1 MIKRPAYLLF
11 FLLMAVSWSS
21 WANIGSLL
29 LVSGEVSIQR
39 ANQTLT
45 AQTGAHLFEQDKVIT
60 RSGRAQLRFSD
71 NTVITLGS
79 NTEFGVEAFLNEGA
93 NRSKA
98 RFNVAKGT
106 FKVIT
111 GQVAKIAPDNF
122 TLQTRTAAIGVRGT
136 IFSGRISED
145 QEFIATLRGRIFVTE
160 NSTGISVDVP
170 AGQITQVKP
179 GEAPQ
184 PPRPLT
190 SDDLNQLMPEDSAGN
205 EGGDENQPDEQADN
219 ETLPPPDSGDDNSE
233 SNPPNQTSPNL
244 DQVLETTV
252 AGDIEQLLA
261 NETTLSVTGWILPTA
276 ISECMECVTGQGLY
290 YQGDFDVSSTQLVG
304 SFENY
309 IGWGN
314 WQYEDGSS
322 GIWVGGTE
330 AIAAAGYV
338 QNLMSGQTPPTYT
351 YSGQVMG
358 TVFDSTNNSYEINSS
373 TSSVVLVFNFNNP
386 EEPITGNI
394 NFNAGAGGAWNV
406 NVNSGWIGSG
416 ELAGQFDVGLDSPVL
431 DQAGYPIQSGYAYG
445 QFYGPQAQ
453 SVGGVFDLYSYD
465 QTFGATGVFK
475 ATR

>member
-11 FLLMAVSWSS
+11 FFLMAVSWSS

-45 AQTGAHLFEQDKVIT
+45 AQTGANLFEQDKVIT

-71 NTVITLGS
+71 NTVITLGA

-170 AGQITQVKP
+170 AGHITQVKP

-190 SDDLNQLMPEDSAGN
+190 SDDLNQLMPDDSNDKEGGDS
-205 EGGDENQPDEQADN
+205 GGDENQSDEQTEN
-219 ETLPPPDSGDDNSE
+219 ETLPPPDSDGDNSE

-252 AGDIEQLLA
+252 SGDIEDQLA
-261 NETTLSVTGWILPTA
+261 AETTLSVTGWILPTA
-276 ISECMECVTGQGLY
+276 ISEECRECVTGQSFY

-330 AIAAAGYV
+330 AITAAAHV
-338 QNLMSGQTPPTYT
+338 DSLIETNTT
-351 YSGQVMG
+351 YSYQGQVMG
-358 TVFDSTNNSYEINSS
+358 SVFDYANNTSYSINSS
-373 TSSVVLVFNFNNP
+373 TSSVALNFNFANVS
-386 EEPITGNI
+386 IDGHI
-394 NFNAGAGGAWNV
+394 RFNAGTGGDWDV
-406 NVNSGWIGSG
+406 SVSYGWIDSG
-416 ELAGQFDVGLDSPVL
+416 ETAGQFGAELMSY
-431 DQAGYPIQSGYAYG
+431 DQTQSGNIYG

-465 QTFGATGVFK
+465 QLGATGVFK